1 MREVMVIIVG
11 DYLHSYTNIEF
22 NTVEELDK
30 LIDEAIEKLEIGF
43 VSAVIE
49 DSSNFTQ
56 KEIKFLQ
63 EHDVEIN

>member
-1 MREVMVIIVG
+1 MREVMILIVG
-11 DYLHSYTNIEF
+11 DYLHTYINIEF

-30 LIDEAIEKLEIGF
+30 LIDEAIKELEIGF

-56 KEIKFLQ
+56 EEIKFLR
-63 EHDVEIN
+63 ETYVEIY